1 MKKIGVT
8 LENER
13 SWGIELISL
22 INSYAEKDEKSL
34 IKFASGEV
42 SLTTN
47 KGSLFPDVLLFGD
60 KIKTKILQG
69 WELKFPN
76 TKIDNKDLI
85 ENAEK
90 KARLLGVNSF
100 FIWNVSKAR
109 LYVENEKK
117 EFKLLKEWDSLS
129 HITSREEVGK
139 FMHEIKEELYKILKD
154 LNFFFE
160 NGILKSEKIL
170 TSITSDYLYSS
181 LFRYLNDYSQSLK
194 KACQKDSELNDDISL
209 WWEIEGKTYGEK
221 TNKWNETSKLAITSL
236 INKFIFVN
244 ILKKYNKKA
253 KIIEELDEN
262 ASIEKCLEKFET
274 ISKQCDFYNIFEEKL
289 GEKYIDKNS
298 LKNILEFNSYLLNL
312 DFTNYDNSLLEMI
325 MAQVVTRN
333 TRKVSGQ
340 FATPRELAIF
350 LSTLTLQDKTSRVLD
365 PCCGT
370 GTILKAVYDLKK
382 YYGINIQEN
391 LKNIWAG
398 DKFRYPLQF
407 AMLAL
412 TNPENIGVQIN
423 IFKSDI
429 FDLEENK
436 NIQLH
441 DVNSKNILEVKCGK
455 YEVIISNLPF
465 VQQESLKNKDI
476 YKKINLDNKRSD
488 LYAYILLKL
497 EELLAKNGKIGVIIS
512 NSWLGTEFGDKFYN
526 RLIEKYNIE
535 YIVTSGKGRWFKN
548 ADVVTNL
555 VILSNNKVNNNIRF
569 VTLNKKIEELIG
581 NENTD
586 NQCENASNLVAK
598 IRKNIITKE
607 FIQNNYTEK
616 EIENLMKLG
625 MIRNSLFTNCK
636 WLLNLETFLIPI
648 TKYFEIKRG
657 ERRGCNELFYPK
669 NHTIEREYIS
679 PVIKNLKKSSYLIN
693 SEDFIDGFT
702 CSKSQEE
709 LKKLGHINALEWIKK
724 FDGLRDNSGK
734 IYNEKLKKKGY
745 YWYEMTLNNLYDI
758 ALLVN
763 PNERLFF
770 SKVMTPVFFDQRLI
784 GLTRKDKTENL
795 DLLIALLNSVLGI
808 FYIEAI
814 GFGRGLGVLDL
825 SKDKFEGNF
834 KMLNPELI
842 SEKNKNK
849 ILEAYKSLEKREIK
863 KLILELNE
871 VDRIKF
877 DKIVLEAFGL
887 GNYYEVIKNSLLE
900 LFKIRM
906 SATEK

>member
-274 ISKQCDFYNIFEEKL
+274 ISKQCDFYNIFEEK
-289 GEKYIDKNS
+289 
-298 LKNILEFNSYLLNL
+298 F
-312 DFTNYDNSLLEMI
+312 
-325 MAQVVTRN
+325 
-333 TRKVSGQ
+333 
-340 FATPRELAIF
+340 
-350 LSTLTLQDKTSRVLD
+350 
-365 PCCGT
+365 
-370 GTILKAVYDLKK
+370 
-382 YYGINIQEN
+382 
-391 LKNIWAG
+391 
-398 DKFRYPLQF
+398 
-407 AMLAL
+407 
-412 TNPENIGVQIN
+412 
-423 IFKSDI
+423 
-429 FDLEENK
+429 
-436 NIQLH
+436 
-441 DVNSKNILEVKCGK
+441 
-455 YEVIISNLPF
+455 
-465 VQQESLKNKDI
+465 
-476 YKKINLDNKRSD
+476 
-488 LYAYILLKL
+488 
-497 EELLAKNGKIGVIIS
+497 
-512 NSWLGTEFGDKFYN
+512 
-526 RLIEKYNIE
+526 IEKY
-535 YIVTSGKGRWFKN
+535 F
-548 ADVVTNL
+548 
-555 VILSNNKVNNNIRF
+555 
-569 VTLNKKIEELIG
+569 
-581 NENTD
+581 
-586 NQCENASNLVAK
+586 
-598 IRKNIITKE
+598 
-607 FIQNNYTEK
+607 
-616 EIENLMKLG
+616 
-625 MIRNSLFTNCK
+625 
-636 WLLNLETFLIPI
+636 
-648 TKYFEIKRG
+648 
-657 ERRGCNELFYPK
+657 
-669 NHTIEREYIS
+669 
-679 PVIKNLKKSSYLIN
+679 
-693 SEDFIDGFT
+693 
-702 CSKSQEE
+702 
-709 LKKLGHINALEWIKK
+709 
-724 FDGLRDNSGK
+724 
-734 IYNEKLKKKGY
+734 
-745 YWYEMTLNNLYDI
+745 
-758 ALLVN
+758 
-763 PNERLFF
+763 
-770 SKVMTPVFFDQRLI
+770 
-784 GLTRKDKTENL
+784 
-795 DLLIALLNSVLGI
+795 
-808 FYIEAI
+808 
-814 GFGRGLGVLDL
+814 
-825 SKDKFEGNF
+825 
-834 KMLNPELI
+834 
-842 SEKNKNK
+842 
-849 ILEAYKSLEKREIK
+849 
-863 KLILELNE
+863 
-871 VDRIKF
+871 RI
-877 DKIVLEAFGL
+877 
-887 GNYYEVIKNSLLE
+887 
-900 LFKIRM
+900 
-906 SATEK
+906 